1 MIVFK
6 MRVILV
12 AKWGILLLELLDLGF
27 RKEIELGGRNLWV
40 ANLLIVKVMDGR
52 IKGKQGKLEDSQE
65 RSKQS
70 LKVSVIADK
79 RRRNKQARLWKSG

>member
-27 RKEIELGGRNLWV
+27 RKEIELGGRNL
-40 ANLLIVKVMDGR
+40 
-52 IKGKQGKLEDSQE
+52 
-65 RSKQS
+65 
-70 LKVSVIADK
+70 
-79 RRRNKQARLWKSG
+79 

>member
-1 MIVFK
+1 
-6 MRVILV
+6 
-12 AKWGILLLELLDLGF
+12 
-27 RKEIELGGRNLWV
+27 
-40 ANLLIVKVMDGR
+40 MDGR

-79 RRRNKQARLWKSG
+79 RRRNKQARL